1 MENEGY
7 YLALFDTKE
16 EKGRIWYRVFAFSI
30 LVGIC
35 LIWSYRLNF
44 IPQHDGEGRRWVW
57 VGLFAAEL
65 WFGFYWLF
73 TQASRWNPI
82 HRRPFK
88 HRLSK
93 RHEAEFPGVDI
104 FVCTADP
111 EKEPLPMVMNTVLS
125 VMAYDYP
132 PEKLNVYLSDDAG
145 SELTYYALVEAS
157 KFARHWIPFC
167 KKFNI
172 QPRSPASYFASQS
185 NHQSKEVVFIQKL
198 YKELES
204 RINVSVKLGQIPK
217 EIRSSIKGLSQWKS
231 YVSRRDHDTL
241 IQIVVDGRDPKA
253 TDVEGDMLP
262 TLVYLAREKRPQ
274 YFHNFKAGAMNA
286 LLRVSSQISNGQI
299 ILNVDCDMYSNTS
312 DTIKDALCFLM
323 DEEKGHEVAF
333 VQFPQKFHN
342 VTKNEIYGS
351 SLRVM
356 NEVEFRGMD
365 GFGGPRYLGTGCF
378 HRREVLCGKKYS
390 NGYKNDWNG
399 KKYRN
404 YEGSIDEVEE
414 KVKHL
419 ASCSYEKNT
428 QWGKEMG
435 LRYGCVVEDGVTG
448 LSIQRQGWKSIY
460 YSPKREAFLGVA
472 PTSLI
477 QTLVQHKRWS
487 EGDLEILLSRY
498 SPARFGQG
506 KISLGLRMVYC
517 IYSLWAVNSLATLYY
532 STIPLLYLLRG
543 IPLFPKVSSPWFIP
557 FAYVTFAKY
566 GTSLVEFLL
575 TGGTILGWWNEQRIW
590 LYKRTS
596 SYLFALVDI
605 VLKILGLSNSA
616 FVITAKVIDEEVS
629 QRYENEIMEFGVSSP
644 LFTIITTI
652 SLVNFL
658 CFIGMMKKVVES
670 GSGLV
675 MFLETMVLQILL
687 CGILIMI
694 NWPLYQ
700 GLFFRKDKGKM
711 PTSLTIKSFILALL
725 ICISFSFLL

>member
-7 YLALFDTKE
+7 NLPLFETKE
-16 EKGRIWYRVFAFSI
+16 EKGRVGYRVFAFSI
-30 LVGIC
+30 FVGIC

-44 IPQHDGEGRRWVW
+44 IPQDDEGRRRGWL
-57 VGLFAAEL
+57 GLFAAEI

-82 HRRPFK
+82 HRRTFK
-88 HRLSK
+88 HHLSE
-93 RHEAEFPGVDI
+93 RHEAEFPGVDV

-111 EKEPLPMVMNTVLS
+111 EMEPLPMVMSTVLS

-172 QPRSPASYFASQS
+172 QPRSPAAYFASQS
-185 NHQSKEVVFIQKL
+185 NHQRKEVVFIQKL

-241 IQIVVDGRDPKA
+241 FQIVIDGRDPKA

-262 TLVYLAREKRPQ
+262 TLVYLAREKRPK
-274 YFHNFKAGAMNA
+274 YFHNFKAGALNA

-299 ILNVDCDMYSNTS
+299 ILNVDCDMYSNDS

-323 DEEKGHEVAF
+323 DEEQGHEVAY

-365 GFGGPRYLGTGCF
+365 SFGGPRYLGTGCF

-390 NGYKNDWNG
+390 KGFKNDWSS

-404 YEGSIDEVEE
+404 YEDSINEVEE

-419 ASCSYEKNT
+419 ASCTYEKNT

-435 LRYGCVVEDGVTG
+435 LRYGCVVEDGMTG

-460 YSPKREAFLGVA
+460 CNPKREAFLGVA

-477 QTLVQHKRWS
+477 QTPVQHKRWS

-498 SPARFGQG
+498 SPAGFGQG

-532 STIPLLYLLRG
+532 STISSLYLLRG
-543 IPLFPKVSSPWFIP
+543 IQHLQS
-557 FAYVTFAKY
+557 
-566 GTSLVEFLL
+566 
-575 TGGTILGWWNEQRIW
+575 Q
-590 LYKRTS
+590 
-596 SYLFALVDI
+596 
-605 VLKILGLSNSA
+605 LK
-616 FVITAKVIDEEVS
+616 
-629 QRYENEIMEFGVSSP
+629 
-644 LFTIITTI
+644 
-652 SLVNFL
+652 
-658 CFIGMMKKVVES
+658 
-670 GSGLV
+670 
-675 MFLETMVLQILL
+675 
-687 CGILIMI
+687 
-694 NWPLYQ
+694 
-700 GLFFRKDKGKM
+700 
-711 PTSLTIKSFILALL
+711 
-725 ICISFSFLL
+725 

>member
-1 MENEGY
+1 MKDNLKRNPSGTAVLWL
-7 YLALFDTKE
+7 LAFVHMIGNSNTAAAQGKAAVL
-16 EKGRIWYRVFAFSI
+16 S
-30 LVGIC
+30 LVM
-35 LIWSYRLNF
+35 LL
-44 IPQHDGEGRRWVW
+44 
-57 VGLFAAEL
+57 
-65 WFGFYWLF
+65 
-73 TQASRWNPI
+73 
-82 HRRPFK
+82 
-88 HRLSK
+88 
-93 RHEAEFPGVDI
+93 HEAEFPGVDV

-111 EKEPLPMVMNTVLS
+111 EMEPLPMVMSTVLS

-172 QPRSPASYFASQS
+172 QPRSPAAYFASQS
-185 NHQSKEVVFIQKL
+185 NHQRKEVVFIQKL

-241 IQIVVDGRDPKA
+241 FQIVIDGRDPKA

-262 TLVYLAREKRPQ
+262 TLVYLAREKRPK
-274 YFHNFKAGAMNA
+274 YFHNFKAGALNA

-299 ILNVDCDMYSNTS
+299 ILNVDCDMYSNDS

-323 DEEKGHEVAF
+323 DEEQGHEVAY

-365 GFGGPRYLGTGCF
+365 SFGGPRYLGTGCF

-390 NGYKNDWNG
+390 KGFKNDWSS

-404 YEGSIDEVEE
+404 YEDSINEVEE

-419 ASCSYEKNT
+419 ASCTYEKNT

-435 LRYGCVVEDGVTG
+435 LRYGCVVEDGMTG

-460 YSPKREAFLGVA
+460 CNPKREAFLGVA

-498 SPARFGQG
+498 SPAGFGQG

-532 STIPLLYLLRG
+532 STIPSLYLLRG
-543 IPLFPKVSSPWFIP
+543 IPLFPKVSSLWFIP

-596 SYLFALVDI
+596 SYLFALID
-605 VLKILGLSNSA
+605 VLLKTLGLSNSA
-616 FVITAKVIDEEVS
+616 FAITAKVTDQEVS
-629 QRYENEIMEFGVSSP
+629 QRYENEMMEFGVSSP

-658 CFIGMMKKVVES
+658 CFIGMMKKVAES

-675 MFLETMVLQILL
+675 VVLETMVLQILL
-687 CGILIMI
+687 CGILVII

-711 PTSLTIKSFILALL
+711 PTSLTIKSFILALVT
-725 ICISFSFLL
+725 CISFSFLL